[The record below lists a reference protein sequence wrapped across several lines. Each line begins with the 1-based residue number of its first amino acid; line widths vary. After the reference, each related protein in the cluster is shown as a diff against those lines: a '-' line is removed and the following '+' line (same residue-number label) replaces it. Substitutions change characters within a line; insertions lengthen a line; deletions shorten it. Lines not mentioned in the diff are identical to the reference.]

1 MVKSSRL
8 HRLKLFVLL
17 TLTSGAVAT
26 GYAASLF
33 EGGGLRRLWIS
44 EPPPTGDLHISDPSA
59 FLQEHPALWGLDANP
74 EMQIGLDH
82 TVQTAMGQRYVFQ
95 QTVYGLPVFEAHLI
109 LNVSNGDLLSVFN
122 ALATAHFERR
132 SAALSAS
139 SAYREA
145 IQAVGNPPLRS
156 EETVE
161 LGYDIGGDLVYRIR
175 IPASDPAAD
184 WEVWINAVNGDVLR
198 KTDRRIFT
206 DGTGRVFIP
215 DPKTALEDNSLT
227 DMGDLNAAIPE
238 AAYSL
243 VTLYDLAPPVGG
255 EYYLD
260 GPFVSTSA
268 TVNRAH
274 ESSPI
279 FNYWRQDD
287 RFEEVMVYY
296 HIDREQRY
304 FQDELQTYNA
314 NNRVQICNVNGTP
327 DDQSWYSPFDRT
339 ITYGYGGVDDAEDAD
354 VILHEYGHAVQ
365 DDINRFWTG
374 GHTGAMGEGF
384 GDYLAGGYSLGIN
397 QNFQPNW
404 VFNWDGHNEFWAGR
418 ILNSGYHYPENAG
431 GEVHDSGQLWSAG
444 LMDVWWDIPDR
455 TAWDRIV
462 LQHHFLL
469 GNGATMADAA
479 AAILTTELALYGG
492 IYRSVIVDHFGA
504 RGFINAAGYYPTIT
518 HTPLPD
524 TEDTLQ
530 TAFEV
535 TAQVTSPYPLD
546 PNALYL
552 YWRADQNPFQQQL
565 LTAAPQPNEY
575 HAFIPGPFNGQLISY
590 YLTAADTLG
599 MGAFSPAGAP
609 VETYQFYVGPDNSP
623 PQISQV
629 DSLSETVFL
638 SGSRQ
643 VHALASDN
651 IGVGS
656 VTLFWQVG
664 SGDWQSSPMAQTAA
678 DTFAGNLNY
687 SVEEF
692 GELVYY
698 FVRAVD
704 SSSRQNVTD
713 SPTRVF
719 QIAQAA
725 DLDDFEGPLG
735 PWIFN
740 GNWGVTSQAYH
751 SGYHSI
757 EDSPGTLYPPT
768 SDTWAQ
774 WGESWNLSGFL
785 RAWLVFWEKH
795 LLEEGHDFGRLEI
808 SADGGPWQTLLE
820 VTGLD
825 NDWMQREISLET
837 YCGGSCEDVR
847 IRFRTVTDA
856 QQNFFGWF
864 IDDLSLR
871 AEIIVPVNEKPQAP
885 PTPRTHVLE
894 PAHPN
899 PFNAATMIHFT
910 IAYKTYMQLKVY
922 NVEGQLIQTLT
933 EGTVGEGRH
942 SVLFDGIH
950 LPSGIYFCVLQ
961 AGDFQA
967 IRKLLLI
974 K

>member
-1 MVKSSRL
+1 MVKSSRSL
-8 HRLKLFVLL
+8 GLCLFALL
-17 TLTSGAVAT
+17 SSLTGAVSGHAAT
-26 GYAASLF
+26 IF
-33 EGGGLRRLWIS
+33 ENGGLRRLWIA
-44 EPPPTGDLHISDPSA
+44 ENVPARDLQIGDPSI
-59 FLQEHPALWGLDANP
+59 FLENHRALLGLAAIP
-74 EMQIGLDH
+74 QVQIRLENA
-82 TVQTAMGQRYVFQ
+82 VQTAMGLRFVFV
-95 QTVYGLPVFEAHLI
+95 QTAFDLPVFDAHLI
-109 LNVSNGDLLSVFN
+109 LNTSIGNLLSIFN
-122 ALATAHFERR
+122 ALSAAHFERR
-132 SAALSAS
+132 IPALSAL
-139 SAYREA
+139 SAYQTA
-145 IQAVGNPPLRS
+145 WQAVGDPTLRS
-156 EETVE
+156 AETVE
-161 LGYDIGGDLVYRIR
+161 LGYSEDGELVYRIR
-175 IPASDPAAD
+175 IPATDPPAD
-184 WEVWINAVNGDVLR
+184 WEVWVDAASGEILR

-206 DGTGRVFIP
+206 DGVGRVFIP

-243 VTLYDLAPPVGG
+243 VTLYDLAPPVGE

-260 GPFVSTSA
+260 GPYVSTSA
-268 TVNRAH
+268 TSNRAH
-274 ESSPI
+274 ESAPV

-304 FQDELQTYNA
+304 FQDELQTYTA

-384 GDYLAGGYSLGIN
+384 GDYLAGSYSLSIN

-479 AAILTTELALYGG
+479 SAILTTELALYGG
-492 IYRSVIVDHFGA
+492 IYRSIIVNHFGE
-504 RGFINAAGYYPTIT
+504 RGFINTAGYYPSIA

-530 TAFEV
+530 TTFEV

-546 PNALYL
+546 LNSLHL
-552 YWRADQNPFQQQL
+552 YWRSDQNPFQQQL
-565 LTAAPQPNEY
+565 LTASGQPDEY
-575 HAFIPGPFNGQLISY
+575 HSFISGPFNNQLISY
-590 YLTAADTLG
+590 YLAAADTLG
-599 MGAFSPAGAP
+599 MGTFAPAGAP
-609 VETYQFYVGPDNSP
+609 IETYQFFVGPDSVH
-623 PQISQV
+623 PQISHV
-629 DSLSETVFL
+629 DSLGETVFL

-643 VHALASDN
+643 VRTVAQDN
-651 IGVGS
+651 IGIGS
-656 VTLFWQVG
+656 VSLFWQVG
-664 SGDWQSSPMAQTAA
+664 SGDWQSAPMLQVAA

-687 SVEEF
+687 SVEDF
-692 GELVYY
+692 GELIYY
-698 FVRAVD
+698 FVRVVD

-713 SPTRVF
+713 SPTRIF
-719 QIAQAA
+719 QISQAA
-725 DLDDFEGPLG
+725 NLDDFEGPLG

-740 GNWGVTSQAYH
+740 GDWGVTTQAYH
-751 SGYHSI
+751 SGYHSM
-757 EDSPGTLYPPT
+757 EDSPGTLYPPA

-785 RAWLVFWEKH
+785 RVWLIFWEKH
-795 LLEEGHDFGRLEI
+795 LLEEDHDFGRLEI
-808 SADGGPWQTLLE
+808 SADGGPWQTILE

-825 NDWMQREISLET
+825 NNWIQREISLEP
-837 YCGGSCEDVR
+837 YCGGSSQDVR

-864 IDDLSLR
+864 IDDLSIR
-871 AEIIVPVNEKPQAP
+871 AEIIVPVSEKPQDP
-885 PTPRTHVLE
+885 PTPLAYALE
-894 PAHPN
+894 AAHPN
-899 PFNAATMIHFT
+899 PFNATTAIHYT
-910 IAYKTYMQLKVY
+910 LAKKSYVQLKIY
-922 NVEGQLIQTLT
+922 NARGQLIQDLVD
-933 EGTVGEGRH
+933 GTVGEGRH
-942 SVLFDGIH
+942 RVLFDGAS
-950 LPSGIYFCVLQ
+950 LPSGIYFCSLH

-967 IRKLLLI
+967 TQKLLLI